1 MRSERRVERGNRGWR
16 KKGRDSRAMGK
27 CFGETKL
34 GGRKAGHKG
43 LLKQQTVPLTC
54 ALKEMLPPMPGRGA
68 RTDES
73 ENKRKRRR
81 GRKER
86 SRGEMD

>member
-1 MRSERRVERGNRGWR
+1 
-16 KKGRDSRAMGK
+16 MGK

-43 LLKQQTVPLTC
+43 LLKRQTVPLTC

-68 RTDES
+68 RTDER
-73 ENKRKRRR
+73 ENKRERRR

-86 SRGEMD
+86 SRGETD